1 MFCCFSSAWVALL
14 WYSLKIGAITWLC
27 DFNLWCDSFICYELN
42 LLVNRLKR
50 YFCQVCI
57 MYEGWSRNTRKSVV
71 LFLLIKQS
79 LWYFRNLI
87 FDLFWIL
94 EAYFKTREPHCFN
107 GIVTL
112 ATRVCKQPII
122 ALYFEFDFL
131 FNLILYVPSTIFQLY
146 RDGSSWV
153 EPVLS

>member
-1 MFCCFSSAWVALL
+1 MTFSWWIFCCFSSAWVVLM
-14 WYSLKIGAITWLC
+14 WYSLKIGAIR
-27 DFNLWCDSFICYELN
+27 DFVTFTYDVIVLFAMNWIY
-42 LLVNRLKR
+42 LVNRLKR

-57 MYEGWSRNTRKSVV
+57 MYDGWSRNTRKSAV

-94 EAYFKTREPHCFN
+94 EAYFKTREPHCLN

-112 ATRVCKQPII
+112 ATRVWKQQII
-122 ALYFEFDFL
+122 ALYFEFEIGLKFY
-131 FNLILYVPSTIFQLY
+131 NLEAGYASNSYP
-146 RDGSSWV
+146 SSW
-153 EPVLS
+153 